1 MQKAAPSL
9 PRVLVMVVFALS
21 CFGLLLF
28 LWLSFGGA
36 VPLKPQSYR
45 VQVAF
50 KEATQLAVE
59 ADVRVSGVSVGKV
72 RAKERDPDGNRTLAT
87 IEIERRY
94 APLRRDA
101 RATLRQ
107 KTLLGETFVEMTLG
121 SKKAPMLPD
130 GARLPNR
137 RVADT
142 VELDEI
148 LNSLD
153 PFTRKAFR
161 TWQQDT
167 GDALQGRGR
176 DINDAL
182 GNLPG
187 FIRSGGDLTEVLDRQ
202 EGAVQGLVRNTG
214 IVFGALT
221 EREDQLRNLVTSSDD
236 VFGAIS
242 REREAFAETWRVF
255 PTFLDES
262 KTTVR
267 QLEGFSRRT
276 EPLLRDLQPALDDL
290 DPTLDA
296 VGDLAPD
303 LRTFFV
309 KFDPL
314 ITISKKSL
322 PATGEVFDGLRP
334 LLTEVGPFLGQ
345 LNPILEYIGVHIYT
359 LSDMFAN
366 LGVATAAKV
375 PKPTQGANGHYLR
388 QFGPTGAETVSIYP
402 VRLASNRGNAF
413 LNPLGVLNTPEG
425 SKFKILPNFDCKNTG
440 VGEKEPTSGTGG
452 APTGG
457 SPGCR
462 VQKPFEFKGKMTE
475 RYPQL
480 QPSIYDRQP

>member
-1 MQKAAPSL
+1 MQKAAPSFGRIL
-9 PRVLVMVVFALS
+9 TMVLFALS

-36 VPLKPQSYR
+36 VPLKPQGYR
-45 VQVAF
+45 FQVAF
-50 KEATQLAVE
+50 PEATQLAVE

-72 RAKERDPDGNRTLAT
+72 RSKERDPAGNRTLTT
-87 IEIERRY
+87 IELERRY
-94 APLRRDA
+94 APVRSDA
-101 RATLRQ
+101 RAILRQ
-107 KTLLGETFVEMTLG
+107 KTLLGETFVELTLG
-121 SKKAPMLPD
+121 TNRAPALAE

-137 RVADT
+137 RVADA

-148 LNSLD
+148 LDALD
-153 PFTRKAFR
+153 PFTRQAFR

-167 GDALQGRGR
+167 GDALRGRGR

-182 GNLPG
+182 GSFPG
-187 FIRSGGDLTEVLDRQ
+187 FVESGGDLTDVLDQQR
-202 EGAVQGLVRNTG
+202 GALRGLVRNTG
-214 IVFGALT
+214 VVFGALT

-262 KTTVR
+262 RRTVR

-296 VGDLAPD
+296 VGDFAPD
-303 LRTFFV
+303 LRRFFRD
-309 KFDPL
+309 FDPL
-314 ITISKKSL
+314 ITISKRSL
-322 PATGEVFDGLRP
+322 PATGEIFDGLRP
-334 LLTEVGPFLGQ
+334 LLNEVSPFLTQ
-345 LNPILEYIGVHIYT
+345 VNPILEYIGVHIYT

-375 PKPTQGANGHYLR
+375 PRPSQGANGHYLR
-388 QFGPTGAETVSIYP
+388 QFGPSGTETVSIYP
-402 VRLASNRGNAF
+402 TRLPSNRGNAF
-413 LNPLGVLNTPEG
+413 LNPLGVLSSPQG
-425 SKFKILPNFDCKNTG
+425 AKFKVPPNFDCRPSG
-440 VGEKEPTSGTGG
+440 GEKEPTTGTSGT
-452 APTGG
+452 
-457 SPGCR
+457 PGCH
-462 VQKPFEFKGKMTE
+462 VQKPFEFKGKPTT

-480 QPSIYDRQP
+480 LPSIYDAQP